1 MSSVTG
7 NNQISIIRNANSTKE
22 LWNAGNSGK
31 GAVHIVSPLVWASD
45 DFGHMMAV
53 QGMEVVIDS
62 LATSLL
68 ENISN
73 PLFDPLHDIVV
84 VPKVSKL
91 ESSKIESSEIES
103 SEIESSEIESSEIES
118 SEIESSEIESS
129 EIESTKLN
137 N

>member
-1 MSSVTG
+1 
-7 NNQISIIRNANSTKE
+7 
-22 LWNAGNSGK
+22 
-31 GAVHIVSPLVWASD
+31 
-45 DFGHMMAV
+45 MAV

-91 ESSKIESSEIES
+91 ESSEIES
-103 SEIESSEIESSEIES
+103 SEIESSQIESSQIES
-118 SEIESSEIESS
+118 SKIESSKIESS